1 MFFVSINCNTTG
13 VTSGA
18 EIAYTS
24 GVPRFLLGIRVTQSL
39 VFIVVLLVL
48 LALSLF

>member
-1 MFFVSINCNTTG
+1 MFFVSINCNTTC

-39 VFIVVLLVL
+39 VFIVVLIVL